1 MAILPPPYAEDL
13 VLDLPLTPAPAI
25 TIDEGLAASY
35 LAISGD
41 ALPLTLST
49 PLAAAVTAQPRRL
62 ANPGLVLILAI
73 GQSTVA
79 TRRVIANLYYRD
91 VVLTRQLH
99 LGETLTTTVTPR
111 AAEWTRSGT
120 ERAKILL
127 DISVASDRGDLVATF
142 QRMALLP
149 AADPARLVER
159 AVPPAA
165 EEPTLAFF
173 AAVAPE
179 WDASHHPRM
188 VLRSGESWV
197 DPLHDTVSSAREL
210 VRLSVNLAAAHRDA
224 TAGIRGRRLAYG
236 GHTVALAQASLSRTM
251 PGLLTVLAW
260 RSCDHVAP
268 VFEDELLETATQVDA
283 VHALDGDRL
292 LVDATVTV
300 YVLRSH
306 DLEPVLRWRAVLL
319 VAGEETR

>member
-1 MAILPPPYAEDL
+1 MAVLPPPYAEDL
-13 VLDLPLTPAPAI
+13 ILDVPLTPAPAI
-25 TIDEGLAASY
+25 TLDEGLAANY

-49 PLAAAVTAQPRRL
+49 PLAAAVTGEPQRL
-62 ANPGLVLILAI
+62 ANPALVLTLAI

-91 VVLTRQLH
+91 VALARQLH
-99 LGETLTTTVTPR
+99 LGETLTTTVTPL

-127 DISVASDRGDLVATF
+127 GITVASDRGDTVATF

-149 AADPARLVER
+149 VAEPARLVER
-159 AVPPAA
+159 AAPPAA
-165 EEPTLAFF
+165 ADPSLASF
-173 AAVAPE
+173 AAIAPG
-179 WDASHHPRM
+179 WDASRHPSM
-188 VLRSGESWV
+188 PLRSGESWV
-197 DPLHDTVSSAREL
+197 DPLRDTVSSAREL
-210 VRLSVNLAAAHRDA
+210 VRLSINLAAAHRDA

-260 RSCDHVAP
+260 RSCDHMGP
-268 VFEDELLETATQVDA
+268 VFEDDLLETSTHVDA
-283 VHALDGDRL
+283 VHALGDGRL
-292 LVDATVTV
+292 LVDTTVEV
-300 YVLRSH
+300 RALRSE
-306 DLEPVLRWRAVLL
+306 EPELVLRWRAVLL
-319 VAGEETR
+319 VAGEETP